1 MYSVVLEFYSGE
13 VLLIIVCMQRL
24 YCTMMSVLIVHL
36 TAFIADHSR
45 TAVSMDFAVL
55 FRWLFGLQYC
65 LFLFT
70 VHWLLLFFSV
80 TFGYCRVS

>member
-55 FRWLFGLQYC
+55 FR
-65 LFLFT
+65 
-70 VHWLLLFFSV
+70 
-80 TFGYCRVS
+80 